1 MKKIVYI
8 DMDDTLADF
17 MGAYEEARENNPIMM
32 FPQAEYGFF
41 ANLQPL
47 KDAVES
53 VKILL
58 DSEHFSPYILTA
70 PSTINPLCYTEK
82 RIWVEQ
88 HLGMEMVERLI
99 ISPDKSLL
107 KGDYL
112 VDDILEGKGQEN
124 FEGELIQFASSK
136 YPGWHSVM
144 AYLMKIA

>member
-17 MGAYEEARENNPIMM
+17 MGAYEFAREEKPTMA

-41 ANLQPL
+41 ANLKPL
-47 KDAVES
+47 EGAVES
-53 VKILL
+53 VEVLL
-58 DSEHFSPYILTA
+58 KSDLYSPYILTA

-112 VDDILEGKGQEN
+112 VDDIAEGKGQEG
-124 FEGELIQFASSK
+124 FEGELIQFGTLE
-136 YPGWHSVM
+136 YPDWQSVM
-144 AYLMKIA
+144 EFLLSA